1 VEALDLRKGFIKKDF
16 ELGPRDV
23 EVCLWIFGRSD
34 DELDGGGGAD
44 VHFCI
49 ICGGEDGVGFKAR
62 CDVGSSGFLGGC
74 GLARGRGDGG
84 GFDFC
89 SLSDVDGGG
98 GGHALCPD
106 LVPQLKGE
114 LWERGEGGYRH
125 SDEFMMV

>member
-1 VEALDLRKGFIKKDF
+1 VEALDLRKGFIKEDF

-62 CDVGSSGFLGGC
+62 CDVGSAGFLGGC

-89 SLSDVDGGG
+89 SLSDWMVVVVGMLSAQIWFLSSRGSLGKEVKVDI
-98 GGHALCPD
+98 D
-106 LVPQLKGE
+106 IV
-114 LWERGEGGYRH
+114 
-125 SDEFMMV
+125 MNV